1 LFPPATPL
9 KEASK
14 KSRGYSN
21 CGSWASVPSQAIADG
36 LRQITP
42 EYAEAWFRLCIE
54 SLH

>member
-21 CGSWASVPSQAIADG
+21 CGSWVRSDYAAEDPADTAKSRACYRAIRPSWLRIA
-36 LRQITP
+36 
-42 EYAEAWFRLCIE
+42 A
-54 SLH
+54 